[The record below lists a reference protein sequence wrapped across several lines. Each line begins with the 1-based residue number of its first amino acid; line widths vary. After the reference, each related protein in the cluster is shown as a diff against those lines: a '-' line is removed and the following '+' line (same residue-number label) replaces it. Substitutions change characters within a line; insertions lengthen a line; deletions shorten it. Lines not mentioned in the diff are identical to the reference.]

1 MFDNWD
7 IKLHDI
13 YRSLDHFE
21 LIKQDIQLIM
31 HDQIKAS
38 IGREAKLVMYDVTN
52 YYFEADYDDEDIID
66 EDGEVIE
73 KTLRKRGPSKEKR
86 PNPIVQLGLF
96 VDTNNIPIAYKLF
109 PGNQTD
115 PITYIPAI
123 KQVKKQFGLE
133 RIITVADKAMN
144 SKNNI
149 SETLINGDGYLF
161 SQKVRGSKGVPKDVQ
176 TFALERK
183 DWKFNLN
190 QTFGYK
196 STIRTRKLNDGKV
209 VKEKIIV
216 TWNQKYAHREQIR
229 RNGAIEYAEKL
240 TNSEKFRQAF
250 KRGGKKYLIYEFLD
264 EETGQTTSLSPFI
277 HIDKKKLAEDAMYDG
292 LNVLVTSELD
302 RREED
307 LIANYKELYKIEESF
322 RVTKTDLKTRPIYV
336 RLDNHIESHFLTC
349 FISLVILRMMQH
361 KLKNQYSAA
370 VIQEGLRSCQLFE
383 LGKGYHKISI
393 NETVQEIHKDLRIA
407 KIHDVLKKE
416 ELNNYYKKS
425 NV

>member
-1 MFDNWD
+1 
-7 IKLHDI
+7 
-13 YRSLDHFE
+13 
-21 LIKQDIQLIM
+21 
-31 HDQIKAS
+31 
-38 IGREAKLVMYDVTN
+38 
-52 YYFEADYDDEDIID
+52 
-66 EDGEVIE
+66 
-73 KTLRKRGPSKEKR
+73 
-86 PNPIVQLGLF
+86 
-96 VDTNNIPIAYKLF
+96 
-109 PGNQTD
+109 
-115 PITYIPAI
+115 
-123 KQVKKQFGLE
+123 
-133 RIITVADKAMN
+133 
-144 SKNNI
+144 
-149 SETLINGDGYLF
+149 
-161 SQKVRGSKGVPKDVQ
+161 
-176 TFALERK
+176 
-183 DWKFNLN
+183 
-190 QTFGYK
+190 
-196 STIRTRKLNDGKV
+196 
-209 VKEKIIV
+209 
-216 TWNQKYAHREQIR
+216 
-229 RNGAIEYAEKL
+229 
-240 TNSEKFRQAF
+240 
-250 KRGGKKYLIYEFLD
+250 
-264 EETGQTTSLSPFI
+264 
-277 HIDKKKLAEDAMYDG
+277 MYDG